1 MIIVTEDF
9 SNNSLSAGNGVPQ
22 EEHQGL
28 RILAKMIAKAI
39 IRDAQ
44 RARAS
49 APSNYDKTE

>member
-1 MIIVTEDF
+1 
-9 SNNSLSAGNGVPQ
+9 LSPGSDVPP

-44 RARAS
+44 QARAS
-49 APSNYDKTE
+49 APSDPDKTE

>member
-1 MIIVTEDF
+1 MIIVIEGFT
-9 SNNSLSAGNGVPQ
+9 NKALSPGSDVPP

-49 APSNYDKTE
+49 APSNPDKTE

>member
-1 MIIVTEDF
+1 VIEDF
-9 SNNSLSAGNGVPQ
+9 TNKSLSAGNDVPL

-44 RARAS
+44 RTRVS
-49 APSNYDKTE
+49 APSDPDKTE